1 MAAASPEGSNNI
13 PVIVKQ
19 ERRHLHHKE
28 KTSIHLN
35 KKKENSNE
43 VRRNIGGGKV
53 QEEKRPGAKQGR
65 SWLPAASMGHTSQ
78 WYTFIFIKARMKSYH
93 GFDRLKGF

>member
-1 MAAASPEGSNNI
+1 MTAATSKVSNNI
-13 PVIVKQ
+13 PAIVKQ

-28 KTSIHLN
+28 KNLN
-35 KKKENSNE
+35 PFKKEKESSNE

-93 GFDRLKGF
+93 GFDRLKGY

>member
-1 MAAASPEGSNNI
+1 MTAASPEGSNNI

-28 KTSIHLN
+28 KTSVHL
-35 KKKENSNE
+35 KKKKRAAMKSGRTLEE
-43 VRRNIGGGKV
+43 GRCRKRKD
-53 QEEKRPGAKQGR
+53 QEQSRAASGC
-65 SWLPAASMGHTSQ
+65 PAASMGHTSQ